1 MAQTTIATSADYA
14 DAMLTARKARTVL
27 FFILLLLLAG
37 QLTLF
42 FLWHFNVTKKWIG
55 PAPRASSQSA
65 SPGAAA
71 YTPSNAP
78 PGPGRVLVGGPGD
91 PADYSSTTQPATRPT
106 ATALSSETL
115 TTPPL
120 RPTRRAEVLRYVIG
134 VSVFLGT
141 VCSILL
147 ALDLLLILTIM
158 LVGRLI
164 GISHVTRAYLWCLV
178 LALLLFPWQA
188 FLNNQ
193 DMTAHDFKVPGVLY
207 TWDELVAR
215 GHWEKQ
221 DMPSRKVEILRWA
234 RFVVWP
240 AAALIILFVVQSK
253 SGRGLRL
260 SLGEMAL
267 ETDLDE
273 ATRPAM

>member
-14 DAMLTARKARTVL
+14 DAMLTARKARSVL
-27 FFILLLLLAG
+27 FIILLLLLAG

-42 FLWHFNVTKKWIG
+42 FLWHFDVMDNWMGVA
-55 PAPRASSQSA
+55 PAQQTEPG

-71 YTPSNAP
+71 DPAEPATQPVRI
-78 PGPGRVLVGGPGD
+78 GVGGPGD
-91 PADYSSTTQPATRPT
+91 PADYADPATRPAARQSDVPLGT
-106 ATALSSETL
+106 ETL
-115 TTPPL
+115 RPA
-120 RPTRRAEVLRYVIG
+120 RPTRRAELMRYLVG

-193 DMTAHDFKVPGVLY
+193 NFSAHEFKVPGVLY
-207 TWDELVAR
+207 TWEELVAR
-215 GHWEKQ
+215 GDWTRE
-221 DMPSRKVEILRWA
+221 DTPDRKVQILRWA
-234 RFVVWP
+234 RFVAWP
-240 AAALIILFVVQSK
+240 AAALIILFIVQSK

-267 ETDLDE
+267 ESDLDE
-273 ATRPAM
+273 TNPRPL